1 MIFKILS
8 LLTAVIGICLVFEL
22 TPDGITDGLLELLK
36 PKETLAAKSAALR
49 GRHKKGAYLRL
60 LKLKE
65 ALKATGK
72 TKSFSAA
79 VTASA
84 VLTALG
90 VAAAVLIKNMFLI
103 PVFCAAFASIP
114 FMYVGGII
122 SAYEKQLDDE
132 METTLSAVTNSYL
145 RSEDIIG
152 AVRENLNYI
161 KPPLYSVFKGFLT
174 ETESVSA
181 DVKKALYN
189 MADKTGDGIF
199 KEWIEALVRC
209 QDDRTLKDAL
219 QPIVSKLS
227 DVRTVNT
234 ELAGILKDA
243 KNEYLM
249 MVFLVVGNIPL
260 LYFLNRDWF
269 NTLVF
274 TTPGKAVTGIC
285 GGVILITFIL
295 MKKYT
300 KPIKYGR

>member
-22 TPDGITDGLLELLK
+22 TPDRITDGLLELLK
-36 PKETLAAKSAALR
+36 PKETLAAKSTALR
-49 GRHKKGAYLRL
+49 GRHKKSAYLRL

-72 TKSFSAA
+72 TKSFSVA
-79 VTASA
+79 VTASF
-84 VLTALG
+84 ALVFIG
-90 VAAAVLIKNMFLI
+90 AAAAVIIKNMFLL
-103 PVFCAAFASIP
+103 PVLCAAFGCIP
-114 FMYVGGII
+114 FLYLSGIL

-152 AVRENLNYI
+152 AIRENLKYI
-161 KPPLYSVFKGFLT
+161 KPPLYSVFKSFLT

-181 DVKKALYN
+181 DTKSALLN
-189 MADKTGDGIF
+189 MADKTQDGIF
-199 KEWIEALVRC
+199 REWVEALVRC
-209 QDDRTLKDAL
+209 QDDRTLKDTL

-234 ELAGILKDA
+234 ELAGVLRDA

-249 MVFLVVGNIPL
+249 MALLVVGNIPL
-260 LYFLNRDWF
+260 LYFLNREWF

-274 TTPGKAVTGIC
+274 TTPGKAVMGIC
-285 GGVILITFIL
+285 GIVILVTFVM
-295 MKKYT
+295 MKRFTRPVKY
-300 KPIKYGR
+300 RR